1 MKRVLLLALP
11 VLALLALLFA
21 ALWLATGAEG
31 SERRIGDAYVWLF
44 ALAASAAAVLLLGV
58 VGEARRL
65 LGQWRSGAAGSRL
78 NIRLAW
84 LMAALALP
92 PTLLVAAFA
101 IRFIDAGIDSWFRA
115 DVESSQQIAASIGHE
130 LQASFERRA
139 RERSRGFALALADA
153 AGDRQQAL
161 DTLVAASPD
170 PLHLGLY
177 DQAGGLIAL
186 AFNTSVVVL
195 PAAPSE
201 AERLR
206 VQQAGQLA
214 SSERIS
220 QTLSW
225 RVLDRVDGVG
235 LLQAIYPLPVD
246 LAPRLDALE
255 RTAVDYAQLRFQRGA
270 LKSTLVLILVL
281 VSLLALLGVLLTAL
295 AATRRLLQPVADLAA
310 ATAAI
315 AAGRFGEQ
323 LPDGA
328 DDVLGL
334 TGSFNRMSA
343 DLAQAERREQHS
355 RAEIETSRAH
365 LAAVLARLS
374 AGVLSFD
381 GERILTANAAAGSL
395 LDLPAGAL
403 EQCPLDTASERFPR
417 AAVLIDRLHQHA
429 RAADAQWRE
438 EVRLQ
443 GEPTRVLIV
452 RGVRLPGPEP
462 ARFVAV
468 FDDAAVLAHAQ
479 REAAWAEVARRLAHE
494 IKNPLTPIQLA
505 AERLRHKYLGKMAS
519 ADAEVLDRATHTIV
533 AQVDALKAIVNAF
546 GDYAQP
552 ASGDNAPFAIGE
564 LLTEVLDLY
573 EHSGQCAIERRLPAA
588 PIHLRGNRE
597 RLRQALVNLLTNAIE
612 ASAGQAQP
620 RIEGAL
626 ASDASGITLSLR
638 DHGCGL
644 PMDFDPRWFEPYTT
658 TKTKGTGLGLALVKK
673 IVEEHQGSVDAAPAE
688 GGGAIFTLH
697 FPKPS

>member
-1 MKRVLLLALP
+1 MRRSLLLALP
-11 VLALLALLFA
+11 LLALLALLLT
-21 ALWLATGAEG
+21 ALWLATSAEG
-31 SERRIGDAYVWLF
+31 SEQQIGDAYVWLF
-44 ALAASAAAVLLLGV
+44 ALATLAVAVLLV
-58 VGEARRL
+58 AVFGEARRL
-65 LGQWRSGAAGSRL
+65 LGQWQRGAAGSRL
-78 NIRLAW
+78 NTRLVW

-115 DVESSQQIAASIGHE
+115 DVESSQHIAQTIGRE
-130 LQASFERRA
+130 LQDAFEGRA
-139 RERSRGFALALADA
+139 RERSRGFVRALVDA
-153 AGDRQQAL
+153 PGEPQNAL
-161 DTLVAASPD
+161 DALVAASAD

-177 DQAGGLIAL
+177 DQSGGLLAV

-214 SSERIS
+214 SSERIN

-255 RTAVDYAQLRFQRGA
+255 RTAVDYAQLRFQREA
-270 LKSTLVLILVL
+270 LKSSLVLILVL
-281 VSLLALLGVLLTAL
+281 VSLLSLLGALYTAL
-295 AATRRLLQPVADLAA
+295 AATRRLLQPIADLAA
-310 ATAAI
+310 ATEAI
-315 AAGRFGEQ
+315 AAGRFGAQ
-323 LPDGA
+323 LPEDSG
-328 DDVLGL
+328 DVLGL
-334 TGSFNRMSA
+334 TRSFNRMSA
-343 DLAQAERREQHS
+343 DLAQAEQREQQS

-365 LAAVLARLS
+365 LTAVLTRLS

-381 GERILTANAAAGSL
+381 RERILTANTAAGSL
-395 LDLPAGAL
+395 LDLPAAAL
-403 EQCPLDTASERFPR
+403 DGCPLDAASERFPR
-417 AAVLIDRLHQHA
+417 ATALIDRLRRHA
-429 RAADAQWRE
+429 LASDAQWRE
-438 EVRLQ
+438 EISLP
-443 GEPTRVLIV
+443 GEPARVLIV

-505 AERLRHKYLGKMAS
+505 AERLRHKYLGKMAA

-546 GDYAQP
+546 SDYARP
-552 ASGDNAPFAIGE
+552 ASGDSGPFAIDE

-573 EHSGQCAIERRLPAA
+573 EHSGQCAIERRLPAT
-588 PIHLRGNRE
+588 PMLLRGNRE
-597 RLRQALVNLLTNAIE
+597 RLRQALINLLTNAIE

-620 RIEGAL
+620 RVEAVLG
-626 ASDASGITLSLR
+626 SDADTITLDLR

-644 PMDFDPRWFEPYTT
+644 PADFDQRWFEPYTT
-658 TKTKGTGLGLALVKK
+658 TKHKGTGLGLALVRK
-673 IVEEHQGSVDAAPAE
+673 IAEEHQGSVSAAQAD
-688 GGGAIFTLH
+688 GGGAVFTLR
-697 FPKPS
+697 FPIA